1 MRVPYAEQKAEADAQ
16 LESLLLQGLESGK
29 DAPDNQEFWREVK
42 SEAAQICSQKK
53 QAVKRRRSGR

>member
-1 MRVPYAEQKAEADAQ
+1 MPVIRDEKAEAR

-42 SEAAQICSQKK
+42 REAVQTLARKK
-53 QAVKRRRSGR
+53 ANTRGKG